1 MFQFPLITISDRNR
15 QTRERLPIADL
26 QKSFKETW
34 NKNDTWTITFSVIEQ
49 DMYAKAISLISTE
62 NIITY
67 SGQEF
72 IIKQSNREINNGTST
87 YTITASHRYYDDAT
101 NVRNNSAYNGTKTW
115 SFQDA
120 VNYFVNGND
129 QGVSVE
135 FRGNFPTVQI
145 ENLGNCSFLKFTQ
158 DYFDSFNAVVIP
170 NNKHWVLYSYDEFK
184 KNNGK
189 TVIYQHDLEDIKMN
203 MDSTSIVNQCQ
214 CYGKPIDNT
223 TPQKYSVDFLWSN
236 QDSINRWG
244 LHRGDAVSDER
255 FTDQNSMNSY
265 ENQHQQ
271 SDPTITLE
279 LSSFNR
285 DDYDK
290 GEELLLII
298 PSMKWSTNVV
308 LNHYER
314 NSFLEFD
321 TPTLQFDNTNLSLND
336 VNVALHD
343 QIENIN
349 QSTIDLLTAQSGIT
363 NNDMQKSITLSNG
376 NLTLNLN
383 GNIVY
388 ASITIAL
395 LSVNSTITTV
405 QSTFVPSE
413 NRTGTFFVQAGQMYL
428 VSYLVDT
435 SGNIKV
441 QNISS
446 LSGSSVDSIS
456 KENANLN
463 ASFNYLI

>member
-1 MFQFPLITISDRNR
+1 
-15 QTRERLPIADL
+15 
-26 QKSFKETW
+26 
-34 NKNDTWTITFSVIEQ
+34 
-49 DMYAKAISLISTE
+49 
-62 NIITY
+62 
-67 SGQEF
+67 
-72 IIKQSNREINNGTST
+72 
-87 YTITASHRYYDDAT
+87 
-101 NVRNNSAYNGTKTW
+101 
-115 SFQDA
+115 
-120 VNYFVNGND
+120 
-129 QGVSVE
+129 
-135 FRGNFPTVQI
+135 
-145 ENLGNCSFLKFTQ
+145 
-158 DYFDSFNAVVIP
+158 
-170 NNKHWVLYSYDEFK
+170 
-184 KNNGK
+184 
-189 TVIYQHDLEDIKMN
+189 
-203 MDSTSIVNQCQ
+203 
-214 CYGKPIDNT
+214 
-223 TPQKYSVDFLWSN
+223 
-236 QDSINRWG
+236 
-244 LHRGDAVSDER
+244 
-255 FTDQNSMNSY
+255 MNSY

-271 SDPTITLE
+271 SDPSITLE

-314 NSFLEFD
+314 NPFLEFD

-349 QSTIDLLTAQSGIT
+349 QTTTDLLTAQSGIT

-405 QSTFVPSE
+405 QSPFVPSE
-413 NRTGTFFVQAGQMYL
+413 NRTGTFFVQSGQMYL

-435 SGNIKV
+435 DGNIKV

-456 KENANLN
+456 KENTNLN